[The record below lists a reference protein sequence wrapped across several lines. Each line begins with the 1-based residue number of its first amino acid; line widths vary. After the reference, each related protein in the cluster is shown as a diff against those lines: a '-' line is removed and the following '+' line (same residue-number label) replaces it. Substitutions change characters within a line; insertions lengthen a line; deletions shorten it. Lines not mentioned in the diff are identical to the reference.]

1 MKASFKNNNQ
11 IAIILCT
18 YNGAQ
23 YLSEQLE
30 SIIKQTFSNWTLYI
44 RDDGSTD
51 NTIEIIHNYLLL
63 DNRIIFCEKL
73 EKHIGP
79 QKGFIGMLEC
89 VESELY
95 MFCDQDDV
103 WLPTKIQLSVD
114 VYNDIYVK
122 NPCKPIVVNT
132 DVAVVDENLAVLESS
147 HWLSCRLNPDELK
160 NYNYLAIC
168 CYTQGNTMLF
178 NNEAKKISFPYSGE
192 FMHDWWISTRVI
204 KSKGIIKSI
213 YIPTLLYR
221 QHSNNVLGF
230 KYGNSNRIFYK
241 ILNITNVINDNL
253 EFYKNIRKDNYGSV
267 LKFVWYKIRLLI
279 KRYSKVD
286 KIGIL

>member
-122 NPCKPIVVNT
+122 NPCKPIVVHT

-221 QHSNNVLGF
+221 QHSNNVLRF